1 MVQTTQARAG
11 NHDRVRCRPFL
22 DRASVRTI
30 FLQGVVNAV
39 VVMVVHVIAD
49 QSAKM
54 GFVRRDGMVQDLA
67 PNTPHPSLRDPV
79 LPGCLDARPFW
90 FQTCRP
96 QKRNHISI
104 EFRIVV
110 ENHVSIW
117 GSFGERFAQ
126 LLDDPIRST
135 TENQRD
141 ASR

>member
-54 GFVRRDGMVQDLA
+54 GFVQRDGMVQDLA

-90 FQTCRP
+90 FQTWRP
-96 QKRNHISI
+96 QKRNHVSI

-110 ENHVSIW
+110 EDHVSI
-117 GSFGERFAQ
+117 
-126 LLDDPIRST
+126 
-135 TENQRD
+135 
-141 ASR
+141 